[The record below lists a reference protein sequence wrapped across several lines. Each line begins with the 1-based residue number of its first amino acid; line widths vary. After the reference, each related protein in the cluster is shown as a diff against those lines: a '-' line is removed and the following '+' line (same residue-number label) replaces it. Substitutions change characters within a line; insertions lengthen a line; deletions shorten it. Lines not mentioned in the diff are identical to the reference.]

1 MCGRYTLTSSP
12 ETVATVF
19 DLDVVPDYLPRYNV
33 CPTQE
38 APVVRVLEPGAG
50 RRLDLVRWGLVPFWA
65 DDPSIGNRMINA
77 RSESVASRPAY
88 REAFRRRRCLVVSD
102 GFYEWRKE
110 AGGKQPYWIH
120 RPDGEPFAYAGLWSR
135 WDKAGEPLDT
145 FTILT
150 RDAHPEIAAIHPR
163 MPVVVARGD
172 WAAWLDPALTGKE
185 PLADLLRRST
195 GAGLVTRRVS
205 RRVNSPAHDVPEVLR
220 EEPEE
225 APEPAPE

>member
-12 ETVATVF
+12 ETVAALF

-33 CPTQE
+33 CPTQD

-77 RSESVASRPAY
+77 RAETAADKPAF
-88 REAFRRRRCLVVSD
+88 RDAFRRRRCLVVSD

-120 RPDGEPFAYAGLWSR
+120 RPDGQPFAYAGLWSR
-135 WDKAGEPLDT
+135 WDKRGEPLDT

-150 RDAHPEIAAIHPR
+150 REAHPAVASIHDR
-163 MPVVVARGD
+163 MPVVLERGA
-172 WAAWLDPALTGKE
+172 WAPWLDPSLGEKEALR
-185 PLADLLRRST
+185 DLLRRST
-195 GAGLVTRRVS
+195 GAGLAMRRVS
-205 RRVNSPAHDVPEVLR
+205 RRVNSPANDVPEVL
-220 EEPEE
+220 EEVPEE
-225 APEPAPE
+225 VRE

>member
-1 MCGRYTLTSSP
+1 MCGRYTLSAP
-12 ETVATVF
+12 AEVVAELF
-19 DLDVVPDYLPRYNV
+19 ELAEVPALERRYNIA
-33 CPTQE
+33 PTQE
-38 APVVRVLEPGAG
+38 APVVRLARDGG
-50 RRLDLVRWGLVPFWA
+50 RRLHLLRWGLVPYWA
-65 DDPSIGNRMINA
+65 DDPSIGSRMINCRA
-77 RSESVASRPAY
+77 ESAAEKPAY
-88 REAFRRRRCLVVSD
+88 RDHFRRHRCLVVAD
-102 GFYEWRKE
+102 GFYEWRAE

-163 MPVVVARGD
+163 MPVVVARDD
-172 WAAWLDPALTGKE
+172 WAAWLDPALTDRE

-225 APEPAPE
+225 APRPAPE